1 MFTQQQSATKSYR
14 AVARGAGCR
23 WARTY
28 QASQRPHEQIDDISR
43 EDAKQGIPQP
53 RGSSP
58 SYLDCADEVTAVRV
72 IQRATDR

>member
-14 AVARGAGCR
+14 TVARGAGSR

-28 QASQRPHEQIDDISR
+28 QASHR
-43 EDAKQGIPQP
+43 EHAGQVGPQP
-53 RGSSP
+53 RDSAP
-58 SYLDCADEVTAVRV
+58 SYLDCADEVTAVGV